1 MNPKFGDED
10 FSLDQYGEI
19 LEMIGKIQDNLLSG
33 KFNME
38 KTRSALQGIING
50 TYPLPPQLEDVFGN
64 KNVFLYDP
72 ANLTKLAESAD
83 LIQLLWRYAH
93 GLSVIRREDF
103 SLFITKKECDDRM
116 KTARYEPLIY
126 E

>member
-10 FSLDQYGEI
+10 FSLDQYGEV

-50 TYPLPPQLEDVFGN
+50 TYPLPSQIEDVFGN
-64 KNVFLYDP
+64 SKGLEYDL
-72 ANLTKLAESAD
+72 ANLTRLAESAD
-83 LIQLLWRYAH
+83 LIKLMWRYAN
-93 GLSVIRREDF
+93 GLSIINRGDFILFLRQREFAD
-103 SLFITKKECDDRM
+103 IIATM
-116 KTARYEPLIY
+116 KNEPLIL
-126 E
+126 